1 MNLQWMCHAGR
12 SRWWRVLDR
21 ACRDRDRGFS
31 TVEAVIVIPVVVLL
45 TMIVVQYVM
54 LYHARN
60 VTEAAARDGLRVARG
75 YRASAAQGKTAA
87 EQYLTDVAPKL
98 LVARNCDAQRSPV
111 TVVMVCRAEVASV
124 VPFGSFSVTEQATGP
139 VETFGTGG

>member
-1 MNLQWMCHAGR
+1 MQSVSGG
-12 SRWWRVLDR
+12 D
-21 ACRDRDRGFS
+21 CRERERGFS
-31 TVEAVIVIPVVVLL
+31 TVEAVIVIPLMVIL
-45 TMIVVQYVM
+45 TMTVVQYVM

-75 YRASAAQGKTAA
+75 YQASAAQGKTAA

-98 LVARNCDAQRSPV
+98 LAARNCDAQRSAV
-111 TVVMVCRAEVASV
+111 TVVMVCHAEVASV

>member
-1 MNLQWMCHAGR
+1 VVGGDC
-12 SRWWRVLDR
+12 RVS
-21 ACRDRDRGFS
+21 DRGFS
-31 TVEAVIVIPVVVLL
+31 TVEAVIVIPLVVIL
-45 TMIVVQYVM
+45 TMVVVQYVM

-75 YRASAAQGKTAA
+75 YQASAALGKTAA
-87 EQYLTDVAPKL
+87 EQYLADVAPKL
-98 LVARNCDAQRSPV
+98 LVARNCDAQRSAV
-111 TVVMVCRAEVASV
+111 TVVMVCHAEVASV